1 MGGRRKTVSYILIV
15 LVVWAN
21 APAMTQ
27 VDFSSKESC
36 ETAKSAAVAEF
47 HITFG
52 KVYAV
57 CVAKQ

>member
-1 MGGRRKTVSYILIV
+1 MSYILIV